1 MTLIIGLGNPGK
13 KFDKTRHNLG
23 FTIIDEFAKE
33 NDFLEFKFSKK
44 FNAEISKKFWDSD
57 EVILA
62 KPQTY
67 MNESGRTVKKI
78 MSNVKCQMSNVW
90 VVHDDLDLE
99 IGKIKIVKNRGPA
112 GHNGIKSII
121 ENLGTKDFVRFRIGI
136 RPIVSSYEHYK
147 LIEKKFVLK
156 KFTRDE
162 KKILKQTLQ
171 KIVKAIETSLRQGIE
186 KAMSE
191 FN

>member
-13 KFDKTRHNLG
+13 NFDKTRHNLG